1 MSGTRSPDRWL
12 GLLARVW
19 PIITVAAAMIWMF
32 YIRVR
37 TYGNFL
43 VDGRVYFS
51 GNDAWYHL
59 RQVEYLVANFPQ
71 RMPFDPWTG
80 YPVGRFASQFGTL
93 YDQLVAAA
101 ALVIGL
107 GSPTEQQVAITL
119 LVAPAVFGTLVAVPT
134 YLIGRELGGRTVGAV
149 AVIILALLPG
159 TFLRRGLVGF
169 ADHNI
174 VEPLFMLVAVWL
186 LMVSVR
192 VSNRAD
198 LDLDAVRQ
206 VRWSEL
212 LSPLRWGALAGV
224 ATVLYLW
231 VWPPGVILLGIV
243 AIAAVLQGV
252 TDIRVG
258 RADLRRLVPL
268 GTAMVVVALFMLLR
282 LTSPGYY
289 AQGFTILAPLLAL
302 GVLAGAAV
310 ITAGQYVRVREGLPP
325 LVVVLGLGVLAAV
338 ALVLL
343 SVIAPGVY
351 QTLTGNFLNIVGFGT
366 GATTRTIG
374 EAQPFLR
381 GGSVAPIIREYGLMF
396 FIAAGAVIW
405 MLAAPL
411 LRSGAPRELG
421 FAAGGLAVTGII
433 LALPVVPA
441 AIGGVVGIPGALIGF
456 AIVAVLFIAGVGLAD
471 HPPERLMF
479 LAWVAIITAATFT
492 QVRFNYYLAP
502 GVAILAALLL
512 VKVAR
517 SSLLGLTELDSIR
530 DLTGYQL
537 LTIGAVLLLVL
548 APVLA
553 VPITV
558 GGATTQTAFDAS
570 ANNGPGSVVI
580 WDESLSWLATE
591 TPVPGTL
598 GGEEKADELPYLGTF
613 EYAEDFAYPDG
624 SYGVM
629 SWWDYGHWITLLG
642 ERIPHA
648 NPFQQHATQAAN
660 FLLAGSEEASI
671 AAVAEQ
677 STEGAGTRYVM
688 IDWQMATPG
697 SKFTAPTVWYD
708 AEEDIDTSSFL
719 RPVYRFDE
727 SGQII
732 GAAQLRTDRFYDATM
747 TRLYY
752 YHGSAVDPAPVV
764 TDWEEVEAET
774 AAGPITVD
782 AAANESAPL
791 VRQFE
796 TMADAEAYLANDSTA
811 QLGGVG
817 TLPIE
822 RVPALT
828 EYRLVHVSETSAA
841 AQIQG
846 TTSRNAR
853 AIGLNPAVNVPASA
867 SWVKTFERVPGATVR
882 GSGAPAG
889 TEVTASVELAIP
901 QTNGSFTYIQHAE
914 ADDEG
919 RFSLQLPYATTGYD
933 AYGPAEGYTN
943 VSVRATGPYTV
954 TAPPQFDGSGLTTY
968 RAELAVDEGA
978 VNGAAPRTLTVTLS
992 EDTSA
997 ITPADSD

>member
-1 MSGTRSPDRWL
+1 MGTLRR
-12 GLLARVW
+12 RW
-19 PIITVAAAMIWMF
+19 PILAVAGAMVWMF
-32 YIRVR
+32 YLRIR
-37 TYGNFL
+37 TYANFL
-43 VDGRVYFS
+43 VDGQVYFS

-59 RQVEYLVANFPQ
+59 RQVQYMVANFPQ

-107 GSPTEQQVAITL
+107 GSPTADQVAITL
-119 LVAPAVFGTLVAVPT
+119 LVAPAVFGTLVAIPT
-134 YLIGRELGGRTVGAV
+134 YLIGREIGGRTVGAV
-149 AVIILALLPG
+149 AVVILALLPG

-174 VEPLFMLVAVWL
+174 VEPLFMLVAVWV
-186 LMVSVR
+186 LMLSLR

-198 LDLDAVRQ
+198 LDVDAVRKP
-206 VRWSEL
+206 RWDEL
-212 LSPLRWGALAGV
+212 LPAVRWGALAGV

-243 AIAAVLQGV
+243 AIAVFLQGV

-258 RADLRRLVPL
+258 RADLRRLVPV
-268 GTAMVVVALFMLLR
+268 GVAMVVVTVFMLLR
-282 LTSPGYY
+282 LISPGYY
-289 AQGFTILAPLLAL
+289 PRGFTILAPLLAM
-302 GVLAGAAV
+302 GVIAGAAV
-310 ITAGQYVRVREGLPP
+310 ITAAQYVRVRRELPP
-325 LVVVLGLGVLAAV
+325 LVVVLGLSVLAVVAV
-338 ALVLL
+338 GLL
-343 SVIAPGVY
+343 SVVAPGIY
-351 QTLTGNFLNIVGFGT
+351 QTLVGNFLNIVGFGT

-381 GGSVAPIIREYGLMF
+381 GGSVAPIIREYGLTF
-396 FIAAGAVIW
+396 FIAAGAVVW
-405 MLAAPL
+405 LLAAPL
-411 LRSGAPRELG
+411 LRSGEPRQLG
-421 FAAGGLAVTGII
+421 LAVGGLAVTGVI
-433 LALPVVPA
+433 LALPVLPA
-441 AIGGVVGIPGALIGF
+441 SIGGLIGVPGALVGF
-456 AIVAVLFIAGVGLAD
+456 AIVSVLFIAGVGTAD
-471 HPPERLMF
+471 HPPERIMF
-479 LAWVAIITAATFT
+479 LAWLGILTAATFT

-512 VKVAR
+512 VRVAR
-517 SSLLGLTELDSIR
+517 SSLLGLTELGSPR

-553 VPITV
+553 IPITV
-558 GGATTQTAFDAS
+558 GGATTQTAVDAS
-570 ANNGPGSVVI
+570 ANNSPGSVVI
-580 WDESLSWLATE
+580 WDESLSWMATE

-598 GGEEKADELPYLGTF
+598 GGTDNAGELPYLGTF
-613 EYAEDFAYPDG
+613 TYTDDFAYPDG

-648 NPFQQHATQAAN
+648 NPFQQHATEAAN
-660 FLLAGSEEASI
+660 FLLADSEAASI

-677 STEGAGTRYVM
+677 SAEGASTRYVM

-708 AEEDIDTSSFL
+708 AEQGVDTQSFL
-719 RPVYRFDE
+719 RPIYRFDE
-727 SGQII
+727 EGQIV

-764 TDWEEVEAET
+764 TDWEEVEAQT
-774 AAGPITVD
+774 ADGPITVD
-782 AAANESAPL
+782 AAENASAPL

-796 TMADAEAYLANDSTA
+796 TMDAAEAYLANDTTA

-817 TLPIE
+817 TLPTE
-822 RVPALT
+822 RVPAMT

-841 AQIQG
+841 GQIQG

-853 AIGLNPAVNVPASA
+853 AIGLNPAVNVPSTA
-867 SWVKTFERVPGATVR
+867 SWVKTFERVPAASVTGT
-882 GSGAPAG
+882 GAPAG
-889 TEVTASVELAIP
+889 AEVTASVELAIP
-901 QTNGSFTYIQHAE
+901 QTNETFTYVQYAE
-914 ADDEG
+914 ADADG
-919 RFSLQLPYATTGYD
+919 RFSLQLPYATEGYA

-954 TAPPQFDGSGLTTY
+954 SAPPQLGESGLTTY
-968 RAELAVDEGA
+968 RAELAVDEGV
-978 VNGAAPRTLTVTLS
+978 VNGADPRTLTVTLQ
-992 EDTSA
+992 EEATA
-997 ITPADSD
+997 ITPAADD